1 METLRVHLFGGF
13 LLERGGVTL
22 PPIASRA
29 GRSLFAYLVMHKD
42 RPLNRELVAG
52 TFWPELSDARAR
64 RRLSHTLWQIQ
75 DVVNSA
81 SSSYLDVAT
90 DTLVFDRDSSY
101 WLDVEEFDRQYAISK
116 GSPEDTRVAVSYRA
130 SVLRA
135 CVDLYRG
142 DFLAGF
148 FDDWVVVEQDHY
160 RQRYLTALSRLI
172 EATKSAGAYEE
183 ALGYARRMTH
193 HDPLSEEVH
202 REVMRLCFLLGRTG
216 DAVEQFRRCRSVLDE
231 DLGAEPSA
239 ATVELYERIVK
250 QRRAGIRT
258 GIESSKPALAIRSDS
273 PFVGRED
280 ERRLLVDAAE
290 RVLAGPGGVALIEG
304 EPGVGKTRLATE
316 IVDDARWRGFEVS
329 WGSCRPGALRP
340 FAPLVEI
347 LETLT
352 PLRLEQLA
360 EQVTPIWFNQALR
373 LAPELVHRIDGSE
386 TQAPLRPTEE
396 LTRTQEA
403 LVHTLGAL
411 GRIAPHLIVIDDVQW
426 ADYDTLA
433 VLTQLAARLIGTRVL
448 VLLVFRSEEARGE
461 PEVWDVIRDLDR
473 VAGLGR
479 AVLSPLSVFELEEMV
494 RRILEVPRLEPSVA
508 TRLHRETGGNALFAL
523 ETLLAMRDRGTLGGG
538 QELLAEFEPA
548 ATGKELPVAPRVRA
562 VIESRIS
569 LLGDEVAEVYQVASV
584 IGDPVRLELL
594 EAAAELTRPVVLDAV
609 DELLQRGLLRE
620 VGDGVYRLAHDQ
632 IRQVAYE
639 AIGAD
644 RRIRSH
650 LAIAENLISLDAD
663 AVEEIG
669 HHFLLA
675 GDFDRAAHY
684 LLKAGLR
691 AIGLS
696 AFATA
701 ASHLHDARLA
711 SIEASWSEAERY
723 SLLGHLESVLGVLG
737 RRAEQ
742 SVVIEEMDGL
752 VDAGTEA
759 ELARRRSW
767 LLAHEGRLFEAEAMA
782 ARSVLLEEEAGAAT
796 SGKADSLVALGT
808 VRRWSGRPLEAVP
821 ELESAV
827 DAATDDEHLRAR
839 ALTELASTLVELQ
852 KYADAT
858 EPLEEAL
865 LIYERQ
871 TDLRGQAEIGGIRA
885 RALSEQG
892 ERDAAQGEYTAT
904 IDLCRRIGYRHGEGV
919 NLVNL
924 ANLHQLHGNVVS
936 ALDGYDRAAAIFK
949 DLRNLRGEA
958 IVLANAASARHNI
971 LGDDQ
976 RALAD
981 VGRAIQV
988 FEGFDDEGHIAQC
1001 EEIMAGVAARSGDL
1015 DKAIRLIEQS
1025 LSRLEG
1031 TGDLSL
1037 EVQHLR
1043 SLALVEME
1051 TGDLESA
1058 MAAIDRA
1065 EQVARDAGF
1074 GDIAIDLMS
1083 VRGLLEVRRGHVEH
1097 GLAMTREA
1105 VERLAPGVERTYLL
1119 HHRHAIAASAA
1130 NQREEA
1136 RQAAVRAS
1144 ADLEHVLLGL
1154 DADARRRGIDGVPE
1168 HRSIVEMARL
1178 YSPSTIDVELPSRG
1192 APTGRPL
1199 QAGDRVGVAWTVDHP
1214 EDQTIEGPIDRRRHR
1229 LVRLLGEAEAFGAS
1243 PTVEDLADVLGV
1255 SDSTVRRDL
1264 AHLRQVGRD
1273 VRTRGQRR
1281 VS

>member
-1 METLRVHLFGGF
+1 MEPLRVFLFGGF
-13 LLERGGVTL
+13 LLERGGVSL

-29 GRSLFAYLVMHKD
+29 GRSLFAYLMMRRD

-52 TFWPELSDARAR
+52 TFWPELSETRAR

-75 DVVNSA
+75 DVVNDGSF
-81 SSSYLDVAT
+81 SYLDVAT
-90 DTLVFDRDSSY
+90 DTLAFDSESSY
-101 WLDVEEFDRQYAISK
+101 WLDVEEFDRQYATTK
-116 GSPEDTRVAVSYRA
+116 GSEGASVATSYRA
-130 SVLRA
+130 SVLRT

-148 FDDWVVVEQDHY
+148 FDDWVVAEQDHY

-172 EATKSAGAYEE
+172 EVTKSAGAYEE

-193 HDPLSEEVH
+193 HDPLSEEAH

-216 DAVEQFRRCRSVLDE
+216 DAVEQFRRCRSVLED
-231 DLGAEPSA
+231 DLGAEPSP

-258 GIESSKPALAIRSDS
+258 GIEASKPAFTIRSDA

-304 EPGVGKTRLATE
+304 EPGVGKTRLAGE
-316 IVDDARWRGFEVS
+316 LVDDAKWRGFEVS

-347 LETLT
+347 LESLA

-373 LAPELVHRIDGSE
+373 LAPELAHRIDGSE
-386 TQAPLRPTEE
+386 ALAPLRPAEE

-426 ADYDTLA
+426 ADRDTLA
-433 VLTQLAARLIGTRVL
+433 VLIQLASRLACTRVL
-448 VLLVFRSEEARGE
+448 ILLVFRSEEARGE

-494 RRILEVPRLEPSVA
+494 RRILEVPRLDPSVA

-523 ETLLAMRDRGTLGGG
+523 ETLLAIRDRGALDGGL
-538 QELLAEFEPA
+538 ELLAKFEPTD
-548 ATGKELPVAPRVRA
+548 TGKELPVAPRVRA

-584 IGDPVRLELL
+584 IGDPVRLGVL
-594 EAAAELTRPVVLDAV
+594 EAASDLTRPVVLDAV
-609 DELLQRGLLRE
+609 DELLHRGLLHE

-639 AIGAD
+639 ATGAD
-644 RRIRSH
+644 RRLRTH
-650 LAIAENLISLDAD
+650 LAIAESLMSLDAD

-669 HHFLLA
+669 HHLLMA
-675 GDFDRAAHY
+675 GDCDRAAVY
-684 LLKAGLR
+684 LLRAGLR

-701 ASHLHDARLA
+701 ASHLHEARMA
-711 SIEASWSEAERY
+711 SIEAAWSEAERY
-723 SLLGHLESVLGVLG
+723 ALLGHLESVLGVLG

-742 SVVIEEMDGL
+742 SEVIEEMDGL
-752 VDAGTEA
+752 VDVDTEA

-767 LLAHEGRLFEAEAMA
+767 LLAHEGRLAEAEEIA
-782 ARSVLLEEEAGAAT
+782 ARSVLLEDASGGVP

-808 VRRWSGRPLEAVP
+808 IMRWSGRPLEAVS
-821 ELESAV
+821 ELEQAV
-827 DAATDDEHLRAR
+827 RAARTDEHLRAR

-852 KYADAT
+852 RYSEAN
-858 EPLEEAL
+858 EPLVEAL
-865 LIYERQ
+865 LTYERS

-892 ERDAAQGEYTAT
+892 KRDEAHTEYTAT

-924 ANLHQLHGNVVS
+924 ANLHQLHGSAAS
-936 ALDGYDRAAAIFK
+936 ALDGYDRAAAIFR

-958 IVLANAASARHNI
+958 IVLANAASARHNLI
-971 LGDDQ
+971 GDDR
-976 RALAD
+976 RALND
-981 VGRAIQV
+981 VERALDV
-988 FEGFDDEGHIAQC
+988 FEGFGDHGHVAQC
-1001 EEIMAGVAARSGDL
+1001 EEIMAGVAARAGDL
-1015 DKAIRLIEQS
+1015 DKAIRLIEDS
-1025 LSRLEG
+1025 LGKLEG
-1031 TGDLSL
+1031 IGDLSL

-1043 SLALVEME
+1043 SLALVEVE
-1051 TGDLESA
+1051 AGDLEA
-1058 MAAIDRA
+1058 ALAAIDRA
-1065 EQVARDAGF
+1065 EQVATEAGF
-1074 GDIAIDLMS
+1074 DDVVVDLWS
-1083 VRGLLEVRRGHVEH
+1083 IRGLIEFECGRVER
-1097 GLAMTREA
+1097 GLAMTRQA
-1105 VERLAPGVERTYLL
+1105 VERLAPGVARPYLL
-1119 HHRHAIAASAA
+1119 HHRHAIAAQAA
-1130 NQREEA
+1130 NESGEA
-1136 RQAAVRAS
+1136 RQAAMRA
-1144 ADLEHVLLGL
+1144 AAELEHVLVGL
-1154 DADARRRGIDGVPE
+1154 DAELRRRAIASVPE
-1168 HRSIVEMARL
+1168 HRSIAEMARL
-1178 YSPSTIDVELPSRG
+1178 YSPSTIDVELPSLG

-1199 QAGDRVGVAWTVDHP
+1199 ESGDRVAVVWTVAHP
-1214 EDQTIEGPIDRRRHR
+1214 DDQTIETPIDRRRHR
-1229 LVRLLGEAEAFGAS
+1229 LVRLLKEAEACGAS
-1243 PTVEDLADVLGV
+1243 PTVEDLASALDV

-1264 AHLRQVGRD
+1264 DHLRRRGHD
-1273 VRTRGQRR
+1273 VKTRGQRHA
-1281 VS
+1281 S